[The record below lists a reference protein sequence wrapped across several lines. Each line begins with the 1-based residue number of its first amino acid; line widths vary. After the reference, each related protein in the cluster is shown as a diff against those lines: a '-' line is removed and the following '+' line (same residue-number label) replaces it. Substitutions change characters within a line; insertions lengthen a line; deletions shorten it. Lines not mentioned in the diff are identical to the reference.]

1 MKVIIAGGGTGGHL
15 FPAVALGEEMIRE
28 RPDIE
33 VLFVGTSAGM
43 ESKWLPKSGL
53 RYELFEMH
61 GIRGHS
67 VVERARASVEFVR
80 AIALARALIKRFRPN
95 LVVSAGGYASASM
108 GAAAILSRTPLVLME
123 QNTLPGLANR
133 MLWRFAKKI
142 CVGFS
147 DSLAYFSS
155 SKVEVTGNPTR
166 HRYQPDRSHRE
177 GDPLQI
183 LVLGG
188 SSGAHRLNL
197 GVVGAFKIY
206 GKSVINLNVVHQ
218 TGEADEEL
226 VRRAYSEMQFKA
238 EVVPFIDDVATAMH
252 RADLIIARSGA
263 MTVTDIALAARPAVF
278 VPYPFH
284 KDMQQLHNARVIEKR
299 GGAIIVRDDDALAA
313 NLARELDALI
323 KNPSR
328 LIEMGERAH
337 QEAHP
342 DAAQHVAQICFE
354 VATVENAAA

>member
-1 MKVIIAGGGTGGHL
+1 
-15 FPAVALGEEMIRE
+15 
-28 RPDIE
+28 
-33 VLFVGTSAGM
+33 
-43 ESKWLPKSGL
+43 
-53 RYELFEMH
+53 MH

-67 VVERARASVEFVR
+67 LIERARASVEFLR
-80 AIALARALIKRFRPN
+80 AIALALALLRRFRPN

-108 GAAAILSRTPLVLME
+108 GAAAIITRTPLVLME
-123 QNTLPGLANR
+123 KNTRPGLVNR
-133 MLWRFAKKI
+133 MLSRFAKKI

-147 DSLAYFSS
+147 DSVGYFSS
-155 SKVEVTGNPTR
+155 SNVEVTGNPTR
-166 HRYQPDRSHRE
+166 LKYTPDRSRAE
-177 GDPLQI
+177 GAPLQI

-218 TGEADEEL
+218 TGEADVEL
-226 VRRAYSEMQFKA
+226 VRRAYSEMQFAA
-238 EVVPFIDDVATAMH
+238 EVVPFIDDVASAMH

-299 GGAIIVRDDDALAA
+299 GGAIIVSDDDALAP

-342 DAAQHVAQICFE
+342 DAAAHVARICFE
-354 VATVENAAA
+354 VAIPENAAA

>member
-28 RPDIE
+28 RPGIE
-33 VLFVGTSAGM
+33 LLFVGTTAGI
-43 ESKWLPKSGL
+43 EAKWLPDS
-53 RYELFEMH
+53 RFNYELFTMH

-67 VVERARASVEFVR
+67 LSERARAFAEFLR
-80 AIALARALIKRFRPN
+80 AIASALALLRRFRPS

-108 GAAAILSRTPLVLME
+108 GAAAIITRTPLVLME
-123 QNTLPGLANR
+123 QNTRPGLVNR
-133 MLWRFAKKI
+133 MLSRFAKKI

-147 DSLAYFSS
+147 DSLPYFSATN
-155 SKVEVTGNPTR
+155 VEVTGNPTR
-166 HRYQPDRSHRE
+166 LRYDPDRSRSE
-177 GDPLQI
+177 GAPLQI

-197 GVVGAFKIY
+197 GVVAAFKIY
-206 GKSVINLNVVHQ
+206 GKSVINLKVVHQ
-218 TGEADEEL
+218 TGEADVEL
-226 VRRAYSEMQFKA
+226 VRRAYSEMQFAA
-238 EVVPFIDDVATAMH
+238 EVVPFIDDVAAAMH

-299 GGAIIVRDDDALAA
+299 GGAIIVSDDDALAT
-313 NLARELDALI
+313 NLARELDALL

-342 DAAQHVAQICFE
+342 DAAQHVARICFE
-354 VATVENAAA
+354 VAIPESAAA

>member
-28 RPDIE
+28 RPGIE
-33 VLFVGTSAGM
+33 LLFVGTSAGM
-43 ESKWLPKSGL
+43 EAKWLPGSGL

-67 VVERARASVEFVR
+67 AMERARASLEFLR
-80 AIALARALIKRFRPN
+80 GIALALALVRRLRPS

-108 GAAAILSRTPLVLME
+108 GAAAILTRTPLVLME
-123 QNTLPGLANR
+123 QNTRPGLANR
-133 MLWRFAKKI
+133 MLWRFAKRI

-147 DSLAYFSS
+147 DSAGYFKS

-166 HRYQPDRSHRE
+166 LRYQPDRSRQE
-177 GDPLQI
+177 GAPLQI

-206 GKSVINLNVVHQ
+206 GKSVINLHLVHQ
-218 TGEADEEL
+218 TGEADVGL
-226 VRRAYSEMQFKA
+226 VRQAYSEMQFNA
-238 EVVPFIDDVATAMH
+238 EVVPFIDDVPAAMH
-252 RADLIIARSGA
+252 RADLIISRSGA
-263 MTVTDIALAARPAVF
+263 MTVTDIVLAARPAVL

-299 GGAIIVRDDDALAA
+299 GGAIIVSDDDALAA
-313 NLARELDALI
+313 NLARELDALLG
-323 KNPSR
+323 NPAR

-337 QEAHP
+337 LEAHP
-342 DAAQHVAQICFE
+342 DAARDVARICFE
-354 VATVENAAA
+354 VAGVENAA

>member
-1 MKVIIAGGGTGGHL
+1 
-15 FPAVALGEEMIRE
+15 
-28 RPDIE
+28 
-33 VLFVGTSAGM
+33 
-43 ESKWLPKSGL
+43 
-53 RYELFEMH
+53 
-61 GIRGHS
+61 
-67 VVERARASVEFVR
+67 
-80 AIALARALIKRFRPN
+80 
-95 LVVSAGGYASASM
+95 
-108 GAAAILSRTPLVLME
+108 ME
-123 QNTLPGLANR
+123 QNTRPGLVNR
-133 MLWRFAKKI
+133 MLSRFAKKI

-147 DSLAYFSS
+147 DSLAHFSS
-155 SKVEVTGNPTR
+155 SNVEVTGNPTR
-166 HRYQPDRSHRE
+166 NLYQPDRSRSE
-177 GDPLQI
+177 GAPLQI

-206 GKSVINLNVVHQ
+206 GKSVINLNLSVVHQ
-218 TGEADEEL
+218 TGEAD
-226 VRRAYSEMQFKA
+226 VVSMRRAYSEMQFKA

-284 KDMQQLHNARVIEKR
+284 KDMQQLHNARVLEKR
-299 GGAIIVRDDDALAA
+299 GGAIIIRDDDALAQ

-337 QEAHP
+337 LEAHP
-342 DAAQHVAQICFE
+342 DAAAHVARICFE
-354 VATVENAAA
+354 VAIPENAVA